1 VLGYAT
7 LAFAPTVALGTL
19 GIAAVGAGFYM
30 LHTTVQMHVTQVAP
44 EERGSA
50 VALFAT
56 FLFLGQASG
65 VWLAA
70 QVVDAAGMAPV
81 FLAAAAGL
89 AALTVL
95 FRYFLSEGGT

>member
-1 VLGYAT
+1 MSST
-7 LAFAPTVALGTL
+7 LCIGS
-19 GIAAVGAGFYM
+19 VGAGFYM
-30 LHTTVQMHVTQVAP
+30 LHTTVQIHVTQVAP

-70 QVVDAAGMAPV
+70 RVLDAAGMMPV
-81 FLAAAAGL
+81 FLGAALGL
-89 AALTVL
+89 AALAL
-95 FRYFLSEGGT
+95 AFRFYFLSAGAGGT